1 MTPYEITATCIGAAA
16 AALAI
21 GPSLSSTAKDITV
34 KLAAPWRGTGTHRA
48 PSPAELARQNHELT
62 TRLVAAD
69 SFFIRLI
76 EDRDLVHAQAEEAA
90 RRAAEAEQV
99 VACQQQEIERLTGQ
113 ITALTAQAANQGAV
127 SVPAGTRP
135 IEQGDEPT
143 TPIDVRPLRTA
154 LSVLPLKAAHNPAA
168 S

>member
-16 AALAI
+16 AALAV

-99 VACQQQEIERLTGQ
+99 VVCQQAEIDRLQLTV
-113 ITALTAQAANQGAV
+113 TALEAQAANRNAV
-127 SVPAGTRP
+127 SVPAGERP
-135 IEQGDEPT
+135 VDQDDEPT
-143 TPIDVRPLRTA
+143 SPLGINVKPLQEALAISPVRA
-154 LSVLPLKAAHNPAA
+154 VGQA
-168 S
+168 